1 MSRSWRVW
9 AFIGFIAFAAAGFY
23 NSAAAEGNSNW
34 TMERPS
40 ALAGAASPIVES
52 ATQDGESDP
61 PPPGAP
67 ALLQAAQ
74 GVGALAGR
82 VLQAEDGA
90 PLAGVELRLGT
101 KRVRS
106 GPDGLF
112 LIEDAP
118 VGANVLIIDGRQAR
132 TKGAGGAVDHGVY
145 EARVKVERGRTTQ
158 LPWVSWLPK
167 IDHSHDVAVPKV
179 LDKQV
184 IVANPNVP
192 GVELKLPAGAVLTG
206 LDGERVTKLSVTRLN
221 VRRAPFPMSNQHR
234 FSIYATFQPGGATIS
249 GAHGEW
255 LGAQIVYSNFLGLKA
270 GSRTELW
277 AYDPDQTGW
286 RRYGYGRVS
295 ADRRRIEGEAG
306 ARLYA
311 LTGFTV
317 PVNYWPPFI
326 NNPPCIPCLL
336 NALSGGNPGSG
347 GRPGAGGDPV
357 DLATGLFIHD
367 RRDLYVDDV
376 MPIEVR
382 RTYVPDGSGRAFGL
396 GMSLS
401 YDMFF
406 VAADTCDPGVMYT
419 ADGSAIPFVP
429 TNPNTAGCG
438 TTGGWI
444 TTAPGLFYNSTV
456 IQDPVTHLWVLTRPD
471 NWKFYFGNFAD
482 ESLWAIEDPHGNRIR
497 IVRDGNLNATQI
509 ISPNGRHI
517 YLTYATS
524 QYNSRIVSA
533 SDDLG
538 HTVNYAYGSNSTLTS
553 VVDAD
558 GKTTSYGWNSSNSL
572 LTTITFP
579 NSGVLTNV
587 YDANGR
593 VSSQTQPDGGQW
605 TFAYTLNPA
614 WTPSI
619 PGTLNA
625 GGAVSAT
632 SVTDP
637 RGNVEKF
644 TFNAFGEI
652 LTDVKAYG
660 TSLQS
665 TYAYTLDPASQRPTA
680 MLDPLGRT
688 TAYTYDASGR
698 PLIVTRLSGTAD
710 AVTTTYTYAWPTPAV
725 ATVTDPLGHTTTYG
739 RNAAGDLLSLTDP
752 LGYAWNYTYDAQG
765 HVLTATDPLSNQTT
779 YTYTNGALA
788 TVTDPLNRT
797 TSYFEDALGRLTR
810 TQNPAG
816 GVTKITYDP
825 LYGPTQ
831 TLDPNGAATTLAYS
845 ATGALA
851 SVTDARG
858 GVVAYGYDLMNRLST
873 YTDALGKVAT
883 INSRDGLGEILK
895 ATDRKGQVATYTY
908 DALNRLA
915 TATYA
920 DGSTVSYTYDL
931 GGRLT
936 QVQDSVG
943 GTITRAYDGLD
954 RLTSETT
961 AQGTVTY
968 TYDAASRLT
977 SLQAPN
983 QALINYAYDNDDRLT
998 SITQGTASVTFAYD
1012 NASRRISGA
1021 TTADSWVYGY
1031 DAASELT
1038 SIAYTGW
1045 SGGSLG
1051 TLTYNY
1057 GLDGSVTSRSGT
1069 LFTSVLPAAVTS
1081 AAYDAGNRLTSR
1093 VTSAGTQTPA
1103 WDANGSLTSDG
1114 INSFTWDARNRMT
1127 AIGSQA
1133 SFVYDAFGRR
1143 ASVTKNGMAAI
1154 GYLYS
1159 GDNVIQE
1166 QQSGAVL
1173 AAMLTG
1179 LGIDER
1185 YVRAGEL
1192 VLTDLLGSTVALSN
1206 GSSNQTTYAYD
1217 PYGVTTSAGA
1227 ATYNTY
1233 QFTGRENDGT
1243 TASLM
1248 FYRARYYNPAWG
1260 RFVSEDPIGVA
1271 GGVNLYAYVQGQP
1284 TRWVDPQGRAADSP
1298 PFEGPPGSTDV
1309 GRKQSRK
1316 YGPDGYPETD
1326 RDLPHPN
1333 ESGPGADDHCHDWGR
1348 PNDGGR
1354 PTHEDRGPPR
1364 YPFPTDPPP
1373 PTGYPFKSIPPYLFL
1388 LPLILL
1394 APVGA

>member
-1 MSRSWRVW
+1 MSGSWRVW
-9 AFIGFIAFAAAGFY
+9 AFIGFIAFAAAGLY

-40 ALAGAASPIVES
+40 ALAGATRPIVES

-67 ALLQAAQ
+67 ALPQAAQ
-74 GVGALAGR
+74 GVSALAGR

-106 GPDGLF
+106 GLDGLF

-118 VGANVLIIDGRQAR
+118 VGANVLTIDGRRAH
-132 TKGAGGAVDHGVY
+132 TSAAGGAVDHGVY

-158 LPWVSWLPK
+158 LPWVSWLAK
-167 IDHSHDVAVPKV
+167 IDHSHDVVVPNV
-179 LDKQV
+179 LDKEV
-184 IVANPNVP
+184 TVANPNVP
-192 GVELKLPAGAVLTG
+192 GVALKLPAGAVLTG
-206 LDGERVTKLSVTRLN
+206 LDGEHVNKLSVTRLN
-221 VRRAPFPMSNQHR
+221 VRRAPFPMSKQHR

-277 AYDPDQTGW
+277 AYDPDNSGW

-295 ADRRRIEGEAG
+295 DDRRRIEGEAG

-311 LTGFTV
+311 LTGFLV
-317 PVNYWPPFI
+317 PVNYWPPFL

-336 NALSGGNPGSG
+336 NALSGGSPGSG
-347 GRPGAGGDPV
+347 SRPGAGGDPV
-357 DLATGLFIHD
+357 DLATGLFIDD

-382 RTYVPDGSGRAFGL
+382 RTYVPDGNGRAFGL

-429 TNPNTAGCG
+429 TNPDTAGCG

-456 IQDPVTHLWVLTRPD
+456 IEDPVTHLWMLTRPD

-482 ESLWAIEDPHGNRIR
+482 ESLWAIEDPHGNRVR
-497 IVRDGNLNATQI
+497 IVRDGDLNATQI
-509 ISPNGRHI
+509 ISPNGRHL

-524 QYNSRIVSA
+524 QYNSSIVSA
-533 SDDLG
+533 RDDLG
-538 HTVNYAYGSNSTLTS
+538 HTVNYAYTYANGNSTLHT
-553 VVDAD
+553 VIDAD
-558 GKTTSYGWNSSNSL
+558 GKTTSYGWNSSNAL
-572 LTTITFP
+572 LTAITFP

-587 YDANGR
+587 YDANSR
-593 VSSQTQPDGGQW
+593 VTSQTQPDGKTWG
-605 TFAYTLNPA
+605 FAYTLNPS

-665 TYAYTLDPASQRPTA
+665 AYTYTLDPASQKPTA
-680 MLDPLGRT
+680 ILDPLGRT

-698 PLIVTRLSGTAD
+698 PLTVTRLSGTAN

-725 ATVTDPLGHTTTYG
+725 ATITDPLGHTTAYG
-739 RNAAGDLLSLTDP
+739 RNGAGDLLSLTDP
-752 LGYAWNYTYDAQG
+752 LGHAWNYTYDAQG
-765 HVLTATDPLSNQTT
+765 HALTAADPLSHTTT
-779 YTYTNGALA
+779 YTYSDGDLA

-797 TSYFEDALGRLTR
+797 TKYFEDTLGRLTR
-810 TQNPAG
+810 TQSPAG

-831 TLDPNGAATTLAYS
+831 IFDPNGHATTLAYS
-845 ATGALA
+845 VTGALA
-851 SVTDARG
+851 SVTDPKSG
-858 GVVAYGYDLMNRLST
+858 KVAYAYDKMNRLST
-873 YTDALGKVAT
+873 YTDALGKLAT
-883 INSRDGLGEILK
+883 IDNRDGLGEILK
-895 ATDRKGQVATYTY
+895 ATDRKGQVATYTF
-908 DALNRLA
+908 DALNRPS
-915 TATYA
+915 TASYA
-920 DGSTVSYTYDL
+920 DGSSVSYTFDL

-936 QVQDSVG
+936 QVQDSLG

-954 RLTSETT
+954 RLTTETT

-977 SLQAPN
+977 SLQAPT

-998 SITQGTASVTFAYD
+998 SITQGSASIAFAYD
-1012 NASRRISGA
+1012 NAGRRTSG
-1021 TTADSWVYGY
+1021 TTPSGSWAYSY

-1038 SIAYTGW
+1038 SISYTGW

-1051 TLTYNY
+1051 TLTYSY

-1093 VTSAGTQTPA
+1093 VTAAGTQTPA

-1114 INSFTWDARNRMT
+1114 INSFIWDARNRMT

-1143 ASVTKNGMAAI
+1143 VSVTQSAGYNAGTTA
-1154 GYLYS
+1154 YLYS
-1159 GDNVIQE
+1159 GDNVVQE
-1166 QQSGAVL
+1166 QREGTLS

-1179 LGIDER
+1179 PGIDER
-1185 YVRAGEL
+1185 YVRSGEL
-1192 VLTDLLGSTVALSN
+1192 VFTDLLGSTVALSN

-1217 PYGVTTSAGA
+1217 PYGVSTSAGA
-1227 ATYNTY
+1227 ATNNTY

-1243 TASLM
+1243 TAGLM

-1271 GGVNLYAYVQGQP
+1271 GGVNLYGYVSQNP
-1284 TRWVDPQGRAADSP
+1284 EFFVDPNGTAQGNSFGFPKLFWNWYHRVIKEPGDPDLDYDGAKYWHGYWCSIGKP
-1298 PFEGPPGSTDV
+1298 GPP
-1309 GRKQSRK
+1309 
-1316 YGPDGYPETD
+1316 
-1326 RDLPHPN
+1326 
-1333 ESGPGADDHCHDWGR
+1333 
-1348 PNDGGR
+1348 
-1354 PTHEDRGPPR
+1354 
-1364 YPFPTDPPP
+1364 
-1373 PTGYPFKSIPPYLFL
+1373 
-1388 LPLILL
+1388 
-1394 APVGA
+1394 